1 MKNIALLFCILLI
14 INGCGVQPIPDG
26 ARAPKLRIGILEDV
40 DEIAFQAGDNFEVYS
55 SDGALLATGGAGD
68 QYEIRLIYAKAA
80 RIDYYLAARK
90 VTDDREAQKI
100 ASDVRAKG
108 YPSVIKEKTRRDFR
122 AGQIISQKYYYICI
136 DRAFDSKE
144 SAIRLQNDISDEIFT
159 IVETFYGR
167 LPSGI
172 LQLSDKSSNRSLEAR
187 NFIRLSGNNI
197 SINARTGAGFHYE
210 SRETRTYEGDM
221 IFIVNESGQLTV
233 MNEIP
238 IANYLAGVISA
249 EMSPG
254 FPLEALKAQTITARS
269 YTLSRIGKQHPLAPF
284 DLCDEVHCQVFKG
297 ITNINAATRQAVRET
312 AGQVLMY
319 EDEICE
325 TFYAGVCGGHTEH
338 NENVWNG
345 NPRRYLRGIFDMD
358 QYNVRANEDF
368 LKNEENLSLWIDG
381 SPDVYCNLD
390 KIEVPSYLE
399 YARKY
404 FRWDVTYSQ
413 NELSELLL
421 RNTGTDFGDII
432 NIVPVERGIS
442 GRLKTIRIEG
452 SRNAM
457 DIDKELEIRKA
468 LSENYLY
475 SSCFQV
481 ERKNVVNGI
490 PREFTLHG
498 AGWGHGVGMCQTG
511 AAVMALQGINYKRIL
526 SHYYRESDIR
536 KLY

>member
-1 MKNIALLFCILLI
+1 M
-14 INGCGVQPIPDG
+14 
-26 ARAPKLRIGILEDV
+26 
-40 DEIAFQAGDNFEVYS
+40 
-55 SDGALLATGGAGD
+55 
-68 QYEIRLIYAKAA
+68 
-80 RIDYYLAARK
+80 
-90 VTDDREAQKI
+90 
-100 ASDVRAKG
+100 
-108 YPSVIKEKTRRDFR
+108 
-122 AGQIISQKYYYICI
+122 
-136 DRAFDSKE
+136 
-144 SAIRLQNDISDEIFT
+144 
-159 IVETFYGR
+159 
-167 LPSGI
+167 
-172 LQLSDKSSNRSLEAR
+172 
-187 NFIRLSGNNI
+187 
-197 SINARTGAGFHYE
+197 
-210 SRETRTYEGDM
+210 
-221 IFIVNESGQLTV
+221 
-233 MNEIP
+233 
-238 IANYLAGVISA
+238 
-249 EMSPG
+249 
-254 FPLEALKAQTITARS
+254 
-269 YTLSRIGKQHPLAPF
+269 
-284 DLCDEVHCQVFKG
+284 FKG